1 MESLCGML
9 PFISKDN
16 PNQVYRLWLSLFLHA
31 GILHLCLSI
40 FFQVIHPKHPISTK
54 NISTLDGCTSWF
66 GKTSRLVENWINL
79 YFIGCRWKSWFCNFR
94 SVSTWCWTE
103 WSLFWSH
110 CLFICRIYTIM
121 AAAWPTVGLFS
132 NILASFK
139 ILLKCI
145 NSMSQCRDPWTE
157 RDLTILGLRTHDH
170 QNFNLAIWRSLGR
183 FR

>member
-79 YFIGCRWKSWFCNFR
+79 YFIGCGWKSWFGNFC
-94 SVSTWCWTE
+94 SISTWCRTE

-132 NILASFK
+132 NILVGFLGQFK
-139 ILLKCI
+139 LQHCMKTKKVRFGKTSSDSSLFIPLWI
-145 NSMSQCRDPWTE
+145 
-157 RDLTILGLRTHDH
+157 
-170 QNFNLAIWRSLGR
+170 ASLGW
-183 FR
+183 